1 MTNPLRTSFLGK
13 ELETPLVLASG
24 VMDISY
30 SGMLRCAEA
39 GAGMITTKSLTY
51 EKRKGHKGPVVAEFP
66 GGFINSMGLCNPGIE
81 EGLKE
86 IDEFKLRSDVPVIVS
101 IFAADAE
108 GFCKLIPYVNS
119 SKADFIE
126 LNLSCP
132 NVANEFGVPLA
143 SSVSAVKEIV
153 TAVAAESNLPFIA
166 KLSPNTYNVTQIAE
180 MAINC
185 GASAVNLI
193 NTLGPGMIIDI
204 NARKPVISSKYGGV
218 SGYAVKPIAV
228 KLVYETYH
236 KLKCPI
242 IGTGGAAT
250 GEDVIEFLLAGA
262 AVVGV
267 GTAVYYRGVEVFT
280 VMKQEIINYLE
291 KNSFTGINEIL
302 PIE

>member
-1 MTNPLRTSFLGK
+1 M
-13 ELETPLVLASG
+13 
-24 VMDISY
+24 
-30 SGMLRCAEA
+30 
-39 GAGMITTKSLTY
+39 
-51 EKRKGHKGPVVAEFP
+51 
-66 GGFINSMGLCNPGIE
+66 
-81 EGLKE
+81 
-86 IDEFKLRSDVPVIVS
+86 
-101 IFAADAE
+101 
-108 GFCKLIPYVNS
+108 
-119 SKADFIE
+119 
-126 LNLSCP
+126 
-132 NVANEFGVPLA
+132 PLA

-204 NARKPVISSKYGGV
+204 NARKPVISSKFGGV

-250 GEDVIEFLLAGA
+250 GEDVIEFLLAGS

-291 KNSFTGINEIL
+291 KNSFPGINEVL